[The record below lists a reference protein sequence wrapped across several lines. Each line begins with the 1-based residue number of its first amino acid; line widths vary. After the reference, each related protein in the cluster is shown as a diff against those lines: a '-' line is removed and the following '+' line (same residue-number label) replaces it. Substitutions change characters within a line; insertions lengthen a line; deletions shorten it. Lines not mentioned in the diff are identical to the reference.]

1 MFVDDLDQL
10 EAAILQK
17 RLTLLLD
24 KGVEGRPVF
33 GLSEDFFALMKDKW
47 AFDNVMSAIHGC
59 QEMYNTSVE
68 DAIGSVL
75 EVKIESVVSGKKKRG
90 RKKKIPDD
98 ISPVKFDF

>member
-24 KGVEGRPVF
+24 KGVEGRPAF

-68 DAIGSVL
+68 GAIGAAI
-75 EVKIESVVSGKKKRG
+75 EVQIESVVSGKKRRG
-90 RKKKIPDD
+90 RKKK
-98 ISPVKFDF
+98 VREYEEG

>member
-47 AFDNVMSAIHGC
+47 AFDNVMSTLHGL
-59 QEMYNTSVE
+59 QEIYGTSTE
-68 DAIGSVL
+68 DAIGAVL

>member
-33 GLSEDFFALMKDKW
+33 GLSEDFFALMRDKW

-59 QEMYNTSVE
+59 QEMYDTSVE
-68 DAIGSVL
+68 EAIGAAI
-75 EVKIESVVSGKKKRG
+75 EVQIESVVSGKKRRG
-90 RKKKIPDD
+90 RKKK
-98 ISPVKFDF
+98 VREYEEG

>member
-10 EAAILQK
+10 EAAILQR

-24 KGVEGRPVF
+24 KGVEGKPVF

-59 QEMYNTSVE
+59 QEMYNSSVE
-68 DAIGSVL
+68 DAIGATL
-75 EVKIESVVSGKKKRG
+75 EVQIESVVSGKKKRG
-90 RKKKIPDD
+90 RKRKVREFENAD
-98 ISPVKFDF
+98 

>member
-24 KGVEGRPVF
+24 KGVDRKSVF

-47 AFDNVMSAIHGC
+47 RS
-59 QEMYNTSVE
+59 TT
-68 DAIGSVL
+68 
-75 EVKIESVVSGKKKRG
+75 
-90 RKKKIPDD
+90 
-98 ISPVKFDF
+98 

>member
-24 KGVEGRPVF
+24 KGVEGKPAF
-33 GLSEDFFALMKDKW
+33 GLSEEFFALMKDKW

-59 QEMYNTSVE
+59 QEMYGAATE
-68 DAIGSVL
+68 DAIGATL
-75 EVKIESVVSGKKKRG
+75 EVQIESVISGKKKRG
-90 RKKKIPDD
+90 RKKKIRE
-98 ISPVKFDF
+98 FEEAT